1 MCLDANC
8 NFHKKNYTFATLPAK
23 FRAMTHSKFKV
34 AILVDCSSGWGRRLI
49 RGIANYGLKAGNWE
63 LLVEEKSQ
71 NESLH
76 LPHGWQGDG
85 IIARVSD
92 KKLCNELIATS
103 KPIINIS
110 GIELTGFELPRVST
124 DYHAAAELAVQHFHE
139 RGFCKLAYC
148 GLTNR
153 AHEKRHYQ
161 AFLQAAEAR
170 GLDCHFFHSKL
181 PASGH
186 TWDATRAELLNWMET
201 LPKPVGVL
209 TWGTQRGRDLLNI
222 CNEFNIPA
230 PESVA
235 VLAGDNDEL
244 LCEVCSPPMSGII
257 TPAEEIGHEAARM
270 LDTLLNG
277 QPLSQ
282 TSKLFSPTD
291 IDTRISTDT
300 LAINDPV
307 LNQAIRFIRDN
318 IRNPIQVSDI
328 ANIVQLSRRTL
339 ERRFSRA
346 IGHSP
351 AREISNGRLA
361 LAKKLLRETRLSI
374 ADIAAKSGYSTP
386 EYMIRVFQ
394 KDSGLSPVK
403 YRAQFLITQDHGMDS
418 KVLADF

>member
-8 NFHKKNYTFATLPAK
+8 NFHKKNYTFATLSAK

-186 TWDATRAELLNWMET
+186 TWDATRAELLHWLEA
-201 LPKPVGVL
+201 LPKPIGVF
-209 TWGTQRGRDLLNI
+209 TWGTRRGRDLLNL
-222 CNEFNIPA
+222 CNEFNLPA

-235 VLAGDNDEL
+235 VLAGDDDEL
-244 LCEVCSPPMSGII
+244 LCEVCDPPMSAII
-257 TPAEEIGHEAARM
+257 TPAEGIGYEAAHM
-270 LDTLLNG
+270 LDALMNG
-277 QPLSQ
+277 KPLK
-282 TSKLFSPTD
+282 TISKLLPPTD
-291 IDTRISTDT
+291 VHTRLSTDT
-300 LAINDPV
+300 LAISDPA
-307 LNQAIRFIRDN
+307 LSQAIRFIRDN
-318 IRNPIQVSDI
+318 IRRPIQVSDI
-328 ANIVQLSRRTL
+328 ANEAQLSRRAL
-339 ERRFSRA
+339 ERRFA
-346 IGHSP
+346 NLIGHSP
-351 AREISNGRLA
+351 AREISKARLA
-361 LAKKLLRETRLSI
+361 LAQKLLRETRLSI
-374 ADIAAKSGYSTP
+374 ADIAAKSGYNTP

-394 KDSGLSPVK
+394 KDSGLSPLK
-403 YRAQFLITQDHGMDS
+403 YKAQFLS
-418 KVLADF
+418 SPP